1 MRRFKLFNSGV
12 SFDER
17 EHRYFLEKKEL
28 FGITSVL
35 HRQLF
40 EDKYSEIPKHI
51 LEKAAEYGSNVHSTI
66 ELCDTLGDTENTDEN
81 YMAYRRLMKEKNLE
95 TVRNEY
101 IVTDREHYASAID
114 IVAMK
119 NDNEFALMD
128 IKTTSSLD
136 KEYVSWQLSIYKFL
150 FYLQNPHLVGS
161 VKGLYAIWL
170 PKKQYGE
177 PAIIEVEAK
186 DEALVSLL
194 LETDAKGEKF
204 SLPTTTQESDLKLSE
219 DAICEVIE
227 TCQALKIAK
236 DNDAALKSGL
246 LQKMQEHN
254 VKSFK
259 NERILLTRVIPT
271 DEDSYTLD
279 TARLKEELPDVYN
292 KYLKKKSKQKESLR
306 IKIY

>member
-1 MRRFKLFNSGV
+1 MKLFELNRSGV

-17 EHRYFLEKKEL
+17 EHRYFLDKKEL
-28 FGITSVL
+28 FGITPVL

-40 EDKYSEIPKHI
+40 EDKYSGIPKHI

-66 ELCDTLGDTENTDEN
+66 ELCDTLGDENNKDEC
-81 YMAYRRLMKEKNLE
+81 YIAYRRLMREHKLM
-95 TVRNEY
+95 TIANEY
-101 IVTDREHYASAID
+101 IVTDKEHYASAID
-114 IVAMK
+114 ITAVRD
-119 NDNEFALMD
+119 NDDLVLMD

-136 KEYVSWQLSIYKFL
+136 KEYISWQLSIYKHL

-170 PKKQYGE
+170 PKKQYGK

-194 LETDAKGEKF
+194 LDTDAKGEKF
-204 SLPTTTQESDLKLSE
+204 TLPTAAKESDLKLSE

>member
-1 MRRFKLFNSGV
+1 M
-12 SFDER
+12 R
-17 EHRYFLEKKEL
+17 EHKLM
-28 FGITSVL
+28 
-35 HRQLF
+35 
-40 EDKYSEIPKHI
+40 
-51 LEKAAEYGSNVHSTI
+51 TI
-66 ELCDTLGDTENTDEN
+66 
-81 YMAYRRLMKEKNLE
+81 A
-95 TVRNEY
+95 NEY
-101 IVTDREHYASAID
+101 IVTDKEHYASAID
-114 IVAMK
+114 ITAVRD
-119 NDNEFALMD
+119 NDDLVLMD

-136 KEYVSWQLSIYKFL
+136 KEYVSWQLSIYKHL

-194 LETDAKGEKF
+194 LDTDAKGEKF
-204 SLPTTTQESDLKLSE
+204 TLPTAAKESDLKLSE

>member
-1 MRRFKLFNSGV
+1 MRQFKLLNSGV

-81 YMAYRRLMKEKNLE
+81 YMDYRRLMKERNLE

-204 SLPTTTQESDLKLSE
+204 TLPTPAKENDLKLSE